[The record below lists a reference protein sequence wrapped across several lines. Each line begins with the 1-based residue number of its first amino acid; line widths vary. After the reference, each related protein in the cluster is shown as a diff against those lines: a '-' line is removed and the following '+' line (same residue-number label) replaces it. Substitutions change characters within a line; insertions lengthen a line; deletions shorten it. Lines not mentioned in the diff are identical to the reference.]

1 MRKLWIGNL
10 EFTLTNGGL
19 IVEREEGYYIVKIDY
34 DEVNSIMYWD
44 NFIGWSNI
52 GTEYNFSDDE
62 LKYISDKPLDL
73 EKP

>member
-1 MRKLWIGNL
+1 M
-10 EFTLTNGGL
+10 
-19 IVEREEGYYIVKIDY
+19 EREEGYYIVKIDY